1 MALVRYDPFREL
13 EEIPSTL
20 RLFHDAVSRI
30 LGEPSTLRPWTP
42 ACDVKETENEIIV
55 KADVPGVSEKDLEVK
70 LEDGTLTIKGERK
83 FEEEKKGE
91 GYHRIERGYGTF
103 VRCFSVPDTV
113 DPDKVKATYKDGVLT
128 VVLPK
133 KEAAK
138 PRTIKVTTG

>member
-1 MALVRYDPFREL
+1 MALIRYDPFREL
-13 EEIPSTL
+13 EEFPSVL
-20 RLFHDAVSRI
+20 RLFHDAVNRI
-30 LGEPSTLRPWTP
+30 LAEPSTLRPWTP

-55 KADVPGVSEKDLEVK
+55 KADVPGVSEKDLEVR

-113 DPDKVKATYKDGVLT
+113 DPDKIKATYKDGVLT
-128 VVLPK
+128 VILPK

-138 PRTIKVTTG
+138 PRTIKVTVE